1 MKKIVLLMIFFVS
14 SIIFCAN
21 DAAMVDYIV
30 KNSGGKTSR
39 ADAQTIV
46 NTVNRVSAQYNFSPA
61 YIYGIIQ
68 TESNFRNLKANSAN
82 ARGVMQVTP
91 GTSAAEVGCTG
102 NLYNIEYNIECGVK
116 YFAWM
121 RKNAKHYGITN
132 LSDLAA
138 AYNCGPGCFKSGR
151 WKRIK
156 ETTSYIKKVPSFGNK
171 IAKIAGLDP
180 LDMTQFPQGE
190 YSGSD
195 GSSSIKSDFS
205 DIFEIDFDKAVDI
218 FKNGILSKVDKLIS
232 EVIILLTFIALFDFI
247 LTVILPAT
255 ADTSTILPRVISKML
270 KYAFY
275 IGLVLNF
282 VNIQSMIFDFFIG
295 IAKVFGADV
304 TNANQAWQVSI
315 KEAEKLFNLIVSYH
329 QKADMTKWI
338 LLPDIFTIM
347 IALFIMFIV
356 GIRIV
361 LEIMMTTVQ
370 FFLTTTLALFFVIFD
385 VLKKPSGLQNKL
397 PITFILSGIKITVI
411 TVVFSVIIGAL
422 NSVNITVDTDNLD
435 AIKDAYESIFR
446 YIGLMIIG
454 IILISKSSKF
464 ITKEFR

>member
-1 MKKIVLLMIFFVS
+1 MDEKK
-14 SIIFCAN
+14 C
-21 DAAMVDYIV
+21 
-30 KNSGGKTSR
+30 KT
-39 ADAQTIV
+39 
-46 NTVNRVSAQYNFSPA
+46 
-61 YIYGIIQ
+61 
-68 TESNFRNLKANSAN
+68 L
-82 ARGVMQVTP
+82 
-91 GTSAAEVGCTG
+91 
-102 NLYNIEYNIECGVK
+102 
-116 YFAWM
+116 W
-121 RKNAKHYGITN
+121 N

-195 GSSSIKSDFS
+195 GSSSIKSDFL
-205 DIFEIDFDKAVDI
+205 DVFEIDFDKAVDI

-361 LEIMMTTVQ
+361 LEIMMATVQ

-435 AIKDAYESIFR
+435 AIKDAYEGIFR

>member
-1 MKKIVLLMIFFVS
+1 
-14 SIIFCAN
+14 
-21 DAAMVDYIV
+21 
-30 KNSGGKTSR
+30 
-39 ADAQTIV
+39 
-46 NTVNRVSAQYNFSPA
+46 
-61 YIYGIIQ
+61 
-68 TESNFRNLKANSAN
+68 
-82 ARGVMQVTP
+82 
-91 GTSAAEVGCTG
+91 
-102 NLYNIEYNIECGVK
+102 
-116 YFAWM
+116 
-121 RKNAKHYGITN
+121 
-132 LSDLAA
+132 
-138 AYNCGPGCFKSGR
+138 
-151 WKRIK
+151 
-156 ETTSYIKKVPSFGNK
+156 
-171 IAKIAGLDP
+171 
-180 LDMTQFPQGE
+180 
-190 YSGSD
+190 
-195 GSSSIKSDFS
+195 
-205 DIFEIDFDKAVDI
+205 
-218 FKNGILSKVDKLIS
+218 
-232 EVIILLTFIALFDFI
+232 
-247 LTVILPAT
+247 
-255 ADTSTILPRVISKML
+255 ML

-361 LEIMMTTVQ
+361 LEIMMATVQ

-422 NSVNITVDTDNLD
+422 NSVDITVDTDNLD
-435 AIKDAYESIFR
+435 AIKDAYEGIFR

-464 ITKEFR
+464 VTKEFR